1 MPTLNDFLRTCTIK
15 KDDKETKPTHTRI
28 GNKDCGIY
36 GGSFHIPDE
45 KKKEFY
51 HYYYTEIIY
60 GNGTEYLTEKQNI
73 DGKFYVD
80 LDFRYCYDD
89 VSTRQHTKEDIN
101 IIVGTYADIM
111 KEYVQFNEPFDVYVM
126 EKDNVNQLEDKT
138 LTKDGIHILFDV
150 EIPRPLHSSIRKKMI
165 EKCSSGLI
173 ELPLLNSWDSV
184 FDEGISKG
192 TTNCQLFGSKK
203 PLHDSYKLTYIF
215 NMELDHNDNEF
226 MMIEQHDKTMTKELF
241 LKLLV
246 SEKGK
251 QFTIKNKGNDVINM
265 INNTKK
271 ETKPKQAT
279 NTIITNQVIVSDNE
293 PTTEIYSWFK
303 KGLEYNIFDKMI
315 KKCDGDLGRQVW
327 FRLAFLLKD
336 DVGELGEDLFVDL
349 SRTHTKFDEDD
360 VRKKYKKLCEYP
372 KPDKLL
378 TIATLKKL
386 YKEVDNEAY
395 ELINNYFKSLKK
407 QQKDLQ
413 KGLQKGELHET
424 LKKQLED
431 KLIELQEEAGKY
443 EFDTAKLDR
452 FNTDYFMTL
461 GSYALKKKYF
471 EKFVCKVLR
480 PDAVY
485 IYCETETNLSNDLCI
500 YSQNKI
506 SETFKHLNFIDY
518 VEKGDNIVEVKKSF
532 IMEWL
537 EDEHILCYNK
547 MDFIPYNEN
556 KPITDNIFNTFRGF
570 NPLCKTKYDATK
582 KEALLKPFKD
592 LWLHLCGG
600 EQKNFDYFYKF
611 IAQMFQEPNKRV
623 PIAFIIKGKQG
634 TGKNVGLAAIG
645 NVLGRHHYKSSCN
658 PKDFFGEYAEGFVNQ
673 LLVNMN
679 ECEGKDTF
687 DFEGKIKSFI
697 SEDYI
702 TLNQKYLRPITIA
715 NLARTIIFTNKQNP
729 IPIDVRSKERRFV
742 VYQTTDFF
750 LDKKYGTLFWT
761 KLMNHFNRPDF
772 IACLYDDLMNIDIEK
787 MDWKGARPI
796 TQAYMDMC
804 KLYVP
809 VEVLFFEDYCVNHK
823 IQPQFLCSNVYNDN
837 IDCVDT
843 GSEFYKLFNEFC
855 NKYKF
860 NRTGERNI
868 KSFYNRIIELEL
880 PLKTSIPH
888 NIKTFHFNTFELL
901 TFFKQKAWIDRSDDD
916 VIDVSQDNSG
926 ETFDDLFN
934 I

>member
-1 MPTLNDFLRTCTIK
+1 MTISLNDFLRKCSIK

-28 GNKDCGIY
+28 GNKDAGIY

-45 KKKEFY
+45 KMNLFNQL
-51 HYYYTEIIY
+51 YYNEIIN
-60 GNGTEYLTEKQNI
+60 GNGNEYLTEKQKD
-73 DGKFYVD
+73 DGKFYAD
-80 LDFRYCYDD
+80 LDFRFNYH
-89 VSTRQHTKEDIN
+89 VETRQHTKEDVITL
-101 IIVGTYADIM
+101 ICAYTDIM
-111 KEYVQFNEPFDVYVM
+111 KEYIEFDEPFDVYVM
-126 EKDNVNQLEDKT
+126 EKDNVNRLTDQT
-138 LTKDGIHILFDV
+138 LTKDGIHIIFDV
-150 EIPRPLHSSIRKKMI
+150 EVPTILNKIIRDKMI
-165 EKCSSGLI
+165 KKCEDDLI
-173 ELPLLNSWDSV
+173 ELPLINNWDSV
-184 FDEGISKG
+184 FDEGISKRS
-192 TTNCQLFGSKK
+192 TNAQLYGSKK
-203 PLHDSYKLTYIF
+203 PLHDPYKLTYIF

-226 MMIEQHDKTMTKELF
+226 MMEEQHDKTMTKELF
-241 LKLLV
+241 LKLCV
-246 SEKGK
+246 REKGK
-251 QFTIKNKGNDVINM
+251 EFILQNKTIDM
-265 INNTKK
+265 ITSLESKKNTK
-271 ETKPKQAT
+271 T
-279 NTIITNQVIVSDNE
+279 NTINNVATNVATNSDGLNS
-293 PTTEIYSWFK
+293 EICLWFK
-303 KGLEYNIFDKMI
+303 KGIEHNIFDKII
-315 KKCDGDLGRQVW
+315 KKCEGNLGLQVW

-349 SRTHTKFDEDD
+349 SRSHNKFDEND
-360 VRKKYKKLCEYP
+360 VRNKYRKLCEYP
-372 KPDKLL
+372 KPDKPL
-378 TIATLKKL
+378 TIGTLKKL
-386 YKEVDNEAY
+386 YKEVDNETY
-395 ELINNYFKSLKK
+395 EAINDYFKSLKK
-407 QQKDLQ
+407 QQNKQD
-413 KGLQKGELHET
+413 KVVKKGELHEN
-424 LKKQLED
+424 LKKE
-431 KLIELQEEAGKY
+431 IENKKQEQEEEATKY
-443 EFDTAKLDR
+443 EYNKKKLDR
-452 FNTDYFMTL
+452 FDTDYFMSL
-461 GSYALKKKYF
+461 NSYSLKKRYF

-480 PDAVY
+480 PDPVY

-506 SETFKHLNFIDY
+506 TETFKHLNFIDY
-518 VEKGDNIVEVKKSF
+518 VERGENIVEVKKSF

-537 EDEHILCYNK
+537 EDEHIKCYNK
-547 MDFIPYNEN
+547 MDFIPYNE
-556 KPITDNIFNTFRGF
+556 KEPITDNIFNTFRGF
-570 NPLCKTKYDATK
+570 NPLCKIAYDKTK

-592 LWLHLCGG
+592 LWLQLCGG

-715 NLARTIIFTNKQNP
+715 NLARTFIFTNKQNP

-742 VYQTTDFF
+742 VYQTTDYF

-772 IACLYDDLMNIDIEK
+772 IACLYDDLMNVDIK
-787 MDWKGARPI
+787 NMDWKGARPI

-809 VEVLFFEDYCVNHK
+809 VEVLFFEDYCVNRK
-823 IQPQFLCSNVYNDN
+823 IQPQFLATNVYIDN
-837 IDCVDT
+837 INCVDIGT
-843 GSEFYKLFNEFC
+843 DLYNSFNEFC
-855 NKYKF
+855 SKYKF

-868 KSFYNRIIELEL
+868 KSFYNRITELEL
-880 PLKTSIPH
+880 PLTTSIPH
-888 NIKTFHFNTFELL
+888 NIKTFHFNTHELL
-901 TFFKQKAWIDRSDDD
+901 SFFKEKAWIDRSDED

-926 ETFDDLFN
+926 EDFEELFD